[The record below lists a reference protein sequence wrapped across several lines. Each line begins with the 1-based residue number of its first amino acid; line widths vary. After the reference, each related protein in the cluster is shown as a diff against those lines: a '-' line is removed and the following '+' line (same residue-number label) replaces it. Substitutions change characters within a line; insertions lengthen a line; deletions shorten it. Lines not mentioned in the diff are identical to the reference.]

1 MTSVIVV
8 GAGIVG
14 MYSALRLAQLGAHV
28 TLLEA
33 EAEDFGGHGPAAS
46 LAAAGMLA
54 PISEAF
60 AEEGAHPNLAELGL
74 ASFDLWREQAKGAI
88 WEDGVRFDG
97 AAFVARDA
105 AEAEAVHARAGALGR
120 DAAPITPGQWK
131 KRTGLDGRIDHALF
145 IADEAIADPER
156 VLTGLHMEAHRHGVA
171 VHFRHD
177 VKSVAPG
184 KVEVWDGPD
193 FSADHVVLAP
203 GAWANDALRAAAPPL
218 KTLRPAKGC
227 LAPVMLER
235 ELAANVRAPDFYLAR
250 RHDNDVVL
258 GATMQFDNFSRTPDM
273 EAVAGLFAAAEK
285 MLPGQVKPRE
295 GVRPWA
301 GVRPMSPD
309 WAPLIGRCDTGVL
322 IAAGHSRNGWLL
334 APVTAEIICAE
345 IFGWKLSPLWQAFRP
360 ERATTPLAPD

>member
-60 AEEGAHPNLAELGL
+60 AVEGAHKQLAEFGL
-74 ASFDLWREQAKGAI
+74 ASFDLWREQAKGAL

-105 AEAEAVHARAGALGR
+105 AEAEAVQARARALGR
-120 DAAPITPGQWK
+120 AAAPLPPAQWK
-131 KRTGLDGRIDHALF
+131 KRTGLDGRIEHALF
-145 IADEAIADPER
+145 IADEAVADPER
-156 VLTGLHMEAHRHGVA
+156 VLSGLHMEAHRHGVA
-171 VHFRHD
+171 IHFRHD
-177 VKSVAPG
+177 VKSVEPN

-193 FSADHVVLAP
+193 FTADHVVLAP

-218 KTLRPAKGC
+218 ERLRPAKGC
-227 LAPVMLER
+227 LAPVTLQR
-235 ELAANVRAPDFYLAR
+235 ELAVNVRAPGFYLAR
-250 RHDNDVVL
+250 RYDHDVVL
-258 GATMQFDNFSRTPDM
+258 GATMEFDNFSRAPDM
-273 EAVAGLFAAAEK
+273 EGVARLFAAAEAL
-285 MLPGQVKPRE
+285 LPGQVKPRE

-309 WAPLIGRCDTGVL
+309 WAPLIGRCDSGVL

-334 APVTAEIICAE
+334 APVTAEIICAT
-345 IFGWKLSPLWQAFRP
+345 IFGWKLSPLWQAFHP
-360 ERATTPLAPD
+360 ERAFAPLNP